1 VAVIAQIIHDAD
13 LEDEKYGRAE
23 GVGLDRVLIGWAQE
37 GTTDE
42 ELLRRGMEMIEGLYQ
57 GIP

>member
-1 VAVIAQIIHDAD
+1 MVVIAQIIHDAD

-23 GVGLDRVLIGWAQE
+23 GIGLDRVLIGWAQE
-37 GTTDE
+37 GTADD

-57 GIP
+57 AVT

>member
-1 VAVIAQIIHDAD
+1 MIAQIIHDAD

-23 GVGLDRVLIGWAQE
+23 GIGLDRVLIGWAQE
-37 GTTDE
+37 GTADD

-57 GIP
+57 AIA